1 MKKLHNSFLVL
12 MMLLLTAFLNSNDLA
27 AQRKAS
33 YVKPY
38 VTRSGKIVRPHYRKA
53 VSITPMLIRIEL
65 GVNTTIIAEGN
76 TLEEKDN
83 ERATNKK

>member
-53 VSITPMLIRIEL
+53 VSISP
-65 GVNTTIIAEGN
+65 NAYKN
-76 TLEEKDN
+76 
-83 ERATNKK
+83 RARSKYYYHSRGKYTRRKR